1 MSLQPP
7 RLCAWLGG
15 TDIRA
20 SQHEPGVGA
29 GPIAQALAS
38 EPYESLTLLSNYS
51 QAETTAYVAW
61 LQQRHSDLE
70 ISTHLVELSSPTEF
84 AEIYEHAVKVLNGIK
99 PHKRG
104 HSTAA
109 QTGSAAEGKPLYSA
123 PALTFHL
130 SPGTP
135 AMAATWI
142 LIASSIYPAR
152 LIETSQ
158 EQGVR
163 TVILPFDILAEYH
176 PRSTTT
182 SPVDEKLLALPDE
195 MLPATPA
202 FDEII
207 HHSKIMQRTV
217 NRARRIALFDV
228 PVLLLGE
235 SGTGKELFAKAIHN
249 ASGRAD
255 GPFISVNCGALPQGL
270 VESELFGYVKGAFT
284 GAASDKTGYIE
295 EAHSGT
301 LFLDEIGE
309 LPMHVQVLL
318 LRVLQD
324 QSFQRVG
331 STLRRHS
338 DFRIISATNRDLAR
352 ESADGSFRNDL
363 FHRIAVGVLKLPPL
377 HSRKRDIEALTDHFL
392 GQLNSRFAGV
402 EGWQDKQLSIDARRL
417 IREYSWPGNVRELIN
432 TLTRAC
438 LWSPAVEINRSLLE
452 ESLVRPDPAP
462 DSPAAVPHFLNRPL
476 NQDFNI
482 DNVVTELMQ
491 HYLPRALQ
499 QAGGNKRQAAKLLGL
514 PNYQTLSN
522 WLKNMVWNKPILG
535 LYTIKRDR

>member
-1 MSLQPP
+1 MNLQPP
-7 RLCAWLGG
+7 RLCAWLGR

-20 SQHEPGVGA
+20 SQHEPGIGA
-29 GPIAQALAS
+29 GPIAQALDS
-38 EPYESLTLLSNYS
+38 EPYASLTLLSNYS
-51 QAETTAYVAW
+51 PAETDAYVAW
-61 LQQRHSDLE
+61 LQQRHPDLE
-70 ISTHLVELSSPTEF
+70 ISTHPVELSSPTEF
-84 AEIYEHAVKVLNGIK
+84 AEIYEHAVEVLNGIK
-99 PHKRG
+99 PHQNGTTPPKEPG
-104 HSTAA
+104 TAA
-109 QTGSAAEGKPLYSA
+109 QTAPAAGTQPRYSA
-123 PALTFHL
+123 PGITFHL

-142 LIASSIYPAR
+142 LIASSIFPAR
-152 LIETSQ
+152 LIETSR

-163 TVILPFDILAEYH
+163 TVDLPFDILAEYR
-176 PRSTTT
+176 PRSTTG
-182 SPVDEKLLALPDE
+182 PRVDEKLLAMPDE

-207 HHSKIMQRTV
+207 HHSEIMQRTV

-249 ASGRAD
+249 ASGRAA

-284 GAASDKTGYIE
+284 GAAADKQGYIE
-295 EAHSGT
+295 AADSGT

-309 LPMHVQVLL
+309 LPLHVQVLL

-324 QSFQRVG
+324 HSFQRVG
-331 STLRRHS
+331 STHRRHS

-377 HSRKRDIEALTDHFL
+377 HSREQDIDVLTDHFL
-392 GQLNSRFAGV
+392 AQLNSRFASI
-402 EGWQDKQLSIDARRL
+402 EGWQNKQLSIDARRL

-438 LWSPAVEINRSLLE
+438 LWSPAVEITRSLLE
-452 ESLVRPDPAP
+452 ESLVRPEQASDAPAGTP
-462 DSPAAVPHFLNRPL
+462 QLLNRSL
-476 NQDFNI
+476 DEDFNI
-482 DNVVTELMQ
+482 DDVVTELMQ

-522 WLKNMVWNKPILG
+522 WLKKYGVE
-535 LYTIKRDR
+535 

>member
-1 MSLQPP
+1 MNLHPP
-7 RLCAWLGG
+7 RLCAWLGR

-20 SQHEPGVGA
+20 SQNEPGVGA

-38 EPYESLTLLSNYS
+38 EPYKSLTLLSNYS
-51 QAETTAYVAW
+51 AAETNAYVAW
-61 LQQRHSDLE
+61 LQQRHLSLE
-70 ISTHLVELSSPTEF
+70 ISTHPVELSSPTEF
-84 AEIYEHAVKVLNGIK
+84 AEIYEHAIEVLNEIK
-99 PHKRG
+99 PHENG
-104 HSTAA
+104 FA
-109 QTGSAAEGKPLYSA
+109 QTSSATETQPRYSA
-123 PALTFHL
+123 PGITFHL

-142 LIASSIYPAR
+142 LIASSIFPAR
-152 LIETSQ
+152 LIETSR

-163 TVILPFDILAEYH
+163 TVDLPFDILAEYR
-176 PRSTTT
+176 PRSA
-182 SPVDEKLLALPDE
+182 SGQRVNEKLLAMPDE

-207 HHSKIMQRTV
+207 HHSQIMQRTV

-249 ASGRAD
+249 ASARAA

-309 LPMHVQVLL
+309 LPLHVQVLL

-324 QSFQRVG
+324 HSFQRVG

-352 ESADGSFRNDL
+352 ESADGTFRNDL

-377 HSRKRDIEALTDHFL
+377 HSRDRDIDALTDHFL
-392 GQLNSRFAGV
+392 NQLNSRFAEI

-438 LWSPAVEINRSLLE
+438 LWSPAVEIDRSLLE
-452 ESLVRPDPAP
+452 ESLVRPDRSS
-462 DSPAAVPHFLNRPL
+462 DSFASTPHLLNRPL
-476 NQDFNI
+476 DQDFKI
-482 DNVVTELMQ
+482 DDVVTELMQ
-491 HYLPRALQ
+491 HYLPQALQ

-522 WLKNMVWNKPILG
+522 WLKKYG
-535 LYTIKRDR
+535 LE

>member
-1 MSLQPP
+1 MNLHPP
-7 RLCAWLGG
+7 RLCAWLGR

-51 QAETTAYVAW
+51 EADTAAYVAW
-61 LQQRHSDLE
+61 LQQRHPSLE
-70 ISTHLVELSSPTEF
+70 VSTHPVQLSSPTEF
-84 AEIYEHAVKVLNGIK
+84 AEIYEHAVEVLHGIK
-99 PHKRG
+99 PHQHG
-104 HSTAA
+104 SA
-109 QTGSAAEGKPLYSA
+109 QTGSPAGSAQRYSA
-123 PALTFHL
+123 PGITFHL

-152 LIETSQ
+152 LIETSR

-163 TVILPFDILAEYH
+163 TVDLPFDILAEYR
-176 PRSTTT
+176 PRNTAGSR
-182 SPVDEKLLALPDE
+182 VDEKLLALPDE

-207 HHSKIMQRTV
+207 HHSEIMERTV
-217 NRARRIALFDV
+217 KRARRIALFHV

-249 ASGRAD
+249 ASERTA

-284 GAASDKTGYIE
+284 GAAADKKGYIE
-295 EAHSGT
+295 AADGGT

-309 LPMHVQVLL
+309 LPLHVQVLL

-324 QSFQRVG
+324 HSFQRIG
-331 STLRRHS
+331 STHRRHS

-377 HSRKRDIEALTDHFL
+377 HSRGRDIDVLTDHFL
-392 GQLNSRFAGV
+392 GQLNTRFTGI

-438 LWSPAVEINRSLLE
+438 LWSPAVEINRTLLE
-452 ESLVRPDPAP
+452 ESLVRPDPHP
-462 DSPAAVPHFLNRPL
+462 DSASAAPQLLHRSLNH
-476 NQDFNI
+476 DFNI
-482 DNVVTELMQ
+482 DEVVTELMQ
-491 HYLPRALQ
+491 HYLPRALEQ
-499 QAGGNKRQAAKLLGL
+499 TDGNKRQAAKLLGL

-522 WLKNMVWNKPILG
+522 WLKKYGVE
-535 LYTIKRDR
+535 